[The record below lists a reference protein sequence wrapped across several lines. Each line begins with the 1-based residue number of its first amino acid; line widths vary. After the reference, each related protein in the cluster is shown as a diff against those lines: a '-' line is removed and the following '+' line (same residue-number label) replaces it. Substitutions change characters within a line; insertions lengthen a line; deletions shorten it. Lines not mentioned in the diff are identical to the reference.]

1 MDATPEKFYYVPM
14 PRLRRLGKSD
24 LARLPR
30 LHIPI
35 VPPLAAKLVRN
46 RRTWR
51 RGFFKAIGA
60 WCATQTLATISSGQ
74 LTWRSGRKGAESW
87 WVAHTLEVAVWTL
100 GTALALAVGVVV
112 ARL

>member
-1 MDATPEKFYYVPM
+1 MDATPEKFYYVPL

-24 LARLPR
+24 LARLPH
-30 LHIPI
+30 LHIPS

-51 RGFFKAIGA
+51 RGFYKAIGA
-60 WCATQTLATISSGQ
+60 RCATQTLATISSGQ
-74 LTWRSGRKGAESW
+74 LRWRSGRKGAESW
-87 WVAHTLEVAVWTL
+87 WFAHTLEVGVWTL
-100 GTALALAVGVVV
+100 GVALALAVGVVV

>member
-51 RGFFKAIGA
+51 RGYRAIGA
-60 WCATQTLATISSGQ
+60 RCARQMLATISGVRLS
-74 LTWRSGRKGAESW
+74 WRSGRKAAESW
-87 WVAHTLEVAVWTL
+87 WLAHTLEAAVWTL